1 MICKYFQVIFN
12 VLKTFVWFQKK
23 MEEPA
28 GDETTEGLIQD
39 CKGNSFF
46 FVLSKRP
53 CCVWSKDLN

>member
-46 FVLSKRP
+46 SFCLKGLVVFGQKI
-53 CCVWSKDLN
+53 

>member
-53 CCVWSKDLN
+53 